1 MSVNSANT
9 ANMTDLDKRFKEEYS
24 DKMVRSGRI
33 TTLVAGLL
41 TFLPALYLWFGLGY
55 RPEWDQILAGW
66 GIILSSYL
74 LIYIFE
80 PLGYYPAM
88 GTTGLYIGYLSGN
101 VPSVRLPAMLSAQMA
116 TNAEAGTK
124 KGEVVGVIAMGGT
137 TGLYIG
143 YLSGN
148 VPSVRL
154 PAMLS
159 AQMATNAEAG
169 TKKGEVVG
177 VIAMGVSVFTNL
189 FFVTLA
195 AVSGVY
201 ILEVLPPFVINAFD
215 FCLPAILGGVLAQ
228 YWKKEKVFVPLIMVL
243 CLVIKMLHLPS
254 IVEFPSAIILSLVL
268 GLVFYQR
275 KKKKAAA

>member
-1 MSVNSANT
+1 MSVNTANT

-55 RPEWDQILAGW
+55 RPEWNQILASW

-88 GTTGLYIGYLSGN
+88 GTTGLYIGYL
-101 VPSVRLPAMLSAQMA
+101 A
-116 TNAEAGTK
+116 
-124 KGEVVGVIAMGGT
+124 
-137 TGLYIG
+137 
-143 YLSGN
+143 GN

-254 IVEFPSAIILSLVL
+254 IVEFPSAIVLSLVL

>member
-1 MSVNSANT
+1 MSVNSA
-9 ANMTDLDKRFKEEYS
+9 DLDKRFKEEYS
-24 DKMVRSGRI
+24 DKMIRNGRL
-33 TTLVAGLL
+33 TTLAAGILS
-41 TFLPALYLWFGLGY
+41 FLPALYLWFGLGL
-55 RPEWDQILAGW
+55 RPEWSQILAGW
-66 GIILSSYL
+66 GIIVSSYL

-116 TNAEAGTK
+116 TNAE
-124 KGEVVGVIAMGGT
+124 
-137 TGLYIG
+137 
-143 YLSGN
+143 
-148 VPSVRL
+148 P
-154 PAMLS
+154 
-159 AQMATNAEAG
+159 G

-215 FCLPAILGGVLAQ
+215 YCLPAILGGVLAQ
-228 YWKKEKVFVPLIMVL
+228 YWRKEKIFVPLIMVL
-243 CLVIKMLHLPS
+243 CLLIQMAPLPS
-254 IVEFPSAIILSLVL
+254 IVKFPSAIILSLVL
-268 GLVFYQR
+268 GIFFYLKR
-275 KKKKAAA
+275 KKKAAA

>member
-1 MSVNSANT
+1 MSVNTANT
-9 ANMTDLDKRFKEEYS
+9 ASAADLDKRFKEEYS
-24 DKMVRSGRI
+24 DKMIRSGRI
-33 TTLVAGLL
+33 TTLIAGLL

-55 RPEWDQILAGW
+55 RPEWSQILAGW

-88 GTTGLYIGYLSGN
+88 GATGLYIGYLAGN
-101 VPSVRLPAMLSAQMA
+101 
-116 TNAEAGTK
+116 
-124 KGEVVGVIAMGGT
+124 I
-137 TGLYIG
+137 
-143 YLSGN
+143 
-148 VPSVRL
+148 PSVRL

-201 ILEVLPPFVINAFD
+201 ILEVLPPRT
-215 FCLPAILGGVLAQ
+215 
-228 YWKKEKVFVPLIMVL
+228 Y
-243 CLVIKMLHLPS
+243 
-254 IVEFPSAIILSLVL
+254 SL
-268 GLVFYQR
+268 
-275 KKKKAAA
+275 

>member
-1 MSVNSANT
+1 MSVNSA
-9 ANMTDLDKRFKEEYS
+9 DLDTRFKEEYS
-24 DKMVRSGRI
+24 DKMIRNGRL
-33 TTLVAGLL
+33 TTLAAGILS
-41 TFLPALYLWFGLGY
+41 FLPALYLWFGLGL
-55 RPEWDQILAGW
+55 RPEWSQILAGW
-66 GIILSSYL
+66 GIIVSSYL

-116 TNAEAGTK
+116 TNAE
-124 KGEVVGVIAMGGT
+124 
-137 TGLYIG
+137 
-143 YLSGN
+143 
-148 VPSVRL
+148 P
-154 PAMLS
+154 
-159 AQMATNAEAG
+159 G

-215 FCLPAILGGVLAQ
+215 YCLPAILGGVLAQ
-228 YWKKEKVFVPLIMVL
+228 YWRKEKIFVPLIMVL
-243 CLVIKMLHLPS
+243 CLFIQMAPLPS
-254 IVEFPSAIILSLVL
+254 IAKFPSAIVLSLVL
-268 GLVFYQR
+268 GLFFYQNR
-275 KKKKAAA
+275 KKKAAA

>member
-1 MSVNSANT
+1 MSENTNTMNLSEAEVNQ
-9 ANMTDLDKRFKEEYS
+9 RFKSEYS
-24 DKMVRSGRI
+24 DKMIRNGRL

-41 TFLPALYLWFGLGY
+41 TFLPALYLWFGLGI
-55 RPEWDQILAGW
+55 RPEWNQILAGW
-66 GIILSSYL
+66 GIILSSYF

-124 KGEVVGVIAMGGT
+124 KGEI
-137 TGLYIG
+137 
-143 YLSGN
+143 
-148 VPSVRL
+148 
-154 PAMLS
+154 
-159 AQMATNAEAG
+159 
-169 TKKGEVVG
+169 VG

-215 FCLPAILGGVLAQ
+215 FCLPAILGGVMAQ
-228 YWKKEKVFVPLIMVL
+228 YWQKQKVFLPLIFVL
-243 CLVIKMLHLPS
+243 CLAIEYLPIPS
-254 IVEFPSAIILSLVL
+254 FTKFPGAIVLSLIL
-268 GLVFYQR
+268 GYIFYQNQ
-275 KKKKAAA
+275 KKKNAV